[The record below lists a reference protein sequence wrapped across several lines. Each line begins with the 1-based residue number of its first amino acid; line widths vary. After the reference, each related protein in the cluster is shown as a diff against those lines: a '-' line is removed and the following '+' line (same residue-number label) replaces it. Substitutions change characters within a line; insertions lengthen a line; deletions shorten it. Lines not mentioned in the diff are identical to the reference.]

1 MNDTVQAVDLGSY
14 THDLSM
20 WGLFMQADMIV
31 KIVMIML
38 IVASV
43 WSWTIILHKKALLG
57 KLNRRAKR
65 FEDSFWSGEPL
76 DKIYQRVKNAKQ
88 DPMLNT
94 FSAGMEEW
102 QAGVAHGMPGRESMQ
117 ASLRQRVERSMS
129 VAIGREVHVLEKGM
143 TFLASVGSTAP
154 FIGLF
159 GTVWGIMNSF
169 SAIAASNN
177 TSLAVVAPGI
187 AEALFATALG
197 LVAAI
202 PAVVAYN
209 VFSNGLNRY
218 ADRLE
223 AFSDEFSAILSRH
236 MDAQDSGRGQSSKST
251 SSKGGKKSSLK
262 GLI

>member
-1 MNDTVQAVDLGSY
+1 MAEAVPAAAVEVAENLGSY
-14 THDLSM
+14 SHDLSM
-20 WGLFMQADMIV
+20 VGLFWEADLIV
-31 KIVMIML
+31 KCVMTVLML
-38 IVASV
+38 ASV
-43 WSWTIILHKKALLG
+43 WSWAIIFSKRSAIKRVNRKA
-57 KLNRRAKR
+57 NI

-76 DKIYQRVKNAKQ
+76 DKIYQRVKNSKP
-88 DPMLNT
+88 DPILAT

-102 QAGVAHGMPGRESMQ
+102 QAGVAGGMPVKESLQ
-117 ASLRQRVERSMS
+117 ASLYQRVERAMN
-129 VAIGREVHVLEKGM
+129 VAIGREINALERGM

-169 SAIAASNN
+169 SSIAATNN

-202 PAVVAYN
+202 PAVVSYN
-209 VFSNGLNRY
+209 VFSNGINRY

-223 AFSDEFSAILSRH
+223 AFTDEFLAILSRH
-236 MDAQDSGRGQSSKST
+236 LDSQDGEASGRRAAE
-251 SSKGGKKSSLK
+251 
-262 GLI
+262 